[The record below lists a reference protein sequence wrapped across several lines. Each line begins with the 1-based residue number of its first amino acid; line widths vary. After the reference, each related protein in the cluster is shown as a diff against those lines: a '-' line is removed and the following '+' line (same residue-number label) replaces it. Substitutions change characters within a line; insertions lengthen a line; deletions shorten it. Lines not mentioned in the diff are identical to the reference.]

1 MKDNNCIFCLIANG
15 DIPSNTVYEDEN
27 FRAILDISPASKGH
41 VLILPRDHYADLF
54 ALPAET
60 AAMVLPLAKKIA
72 AAVKEA
78 MNADGINI
86 VQNNGTAAG
95 QSVPHFHV
103 HIIPRKEGD
112 NALPLWT
119 PGESIPEEQE
129 KIAATIS
136 KLIR

>member
-119 PGESIPEEQE
+119 PGESNPEEQE